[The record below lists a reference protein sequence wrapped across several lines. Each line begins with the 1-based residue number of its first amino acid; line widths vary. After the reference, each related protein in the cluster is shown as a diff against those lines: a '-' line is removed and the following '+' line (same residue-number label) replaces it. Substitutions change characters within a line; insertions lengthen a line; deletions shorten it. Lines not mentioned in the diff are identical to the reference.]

1 MFRQGLA
8 QRLAMGG
15 ARFKALSPASKI
27 ALVFLVLVALVAV
40 FAPVVATH
48 DPLAAIARVHQVVIS
63 YSEQTAWV
71 AIFSLVSFMVL
82 RHHSL
87 SV

>member
-27 ALVFLVLVALVAV
+27 ALVFLVLVA
-40 FAPVVATH
+40 
-48 DPLAAIARVHQVVIS
+48 
-63 YSEQTAWV
+63 
-71 AIFSLVSFMVL
+71 
-82 RHHSL
+82 
-87 SV
+87 